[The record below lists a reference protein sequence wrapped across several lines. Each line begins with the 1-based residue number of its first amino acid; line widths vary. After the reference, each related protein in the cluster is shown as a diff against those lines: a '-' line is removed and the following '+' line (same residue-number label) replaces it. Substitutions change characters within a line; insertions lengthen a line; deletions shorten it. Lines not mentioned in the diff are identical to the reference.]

1 LLAVVAVEVLQ
12 VRLVEMDPARALTA
26 LLRMVVAVAVRVKQV
41 GALALQVVVLV
52 KIQRQHLVHLHKD
65 LPELLGQVQPLQLA
79 QVAAAEQVRLEFA
92 DFSIRNIQ
100 ALNAL
105 QAVTAAMDFH
115 IQFLD
120 QLPITAVVVAAELI
134 TTPARRLI
142 LDMAAT
148 AAAETEQMRIEETE
162 PLVKQIQAVA
172 VVAATGKQ
180 VAQMVD
186 LELLLFVIPFQR
198 VLRLLLHLART
209 LWCLSKR

>member
-1 LLAVVAVEVLQ
+1 LAVVAVEVLQ
-12 VRLVEMDPARALTA
+12 VRLVEMDPARALKA

-92 DFSIRNIQ
+92 DSSIRNIQ

-142 LDMAAT
+142 LDMAVT
-148 AAAETEQMRIEETE
+148 VAAETEQMRIEETE

>member
-1 LLAVVAVEVLQ
+1 
-12 VRLVEMDPARALTA
+12 
-26 LLRMVVAVAVRVKQV
+26 
-41 GALALQVVVLV
+41 
-52 KIQRQHLVHLHKD
+52 VHLHKD

-162 PLVKQIQAVA
+162 PLVKQIQVVAVA
-172 VVAATGKQ
+172 VATGKQ

-186 LELLLFVIPFQR
+186 LELLLFVIPFHR
-198 VLRLLLHLART
+198 VLRSLLHLKRT
-209 LWCLSKR
+209 LWCLSEQLAYAHGQFRQQFLQFNTSLLEVAVEVAVTQLAAVAPGDYLPITVALL